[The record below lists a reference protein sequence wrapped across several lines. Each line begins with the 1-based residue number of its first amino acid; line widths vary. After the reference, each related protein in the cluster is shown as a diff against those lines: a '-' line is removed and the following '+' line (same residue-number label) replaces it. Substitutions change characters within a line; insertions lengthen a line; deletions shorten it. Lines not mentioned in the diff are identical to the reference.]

1 MNCFLYDKNLCLKEL
16 NRDAFVILDMVI
28 ENILEI
34 LILRLRFNVSL
45 VLPQS

>member
-1 MNCFLYDKNLCLKEL
+1 MKEL

-34 LILRLRFNVSL
+34 LILRLRFNVNL

>member
-1 MNCFLYDKNLCLKEL
+1 MNCFLYDRNLCHERV
-16 NRDAFVILDMVI
+16 RDAFVILDMVI
-28 ENILEI
+28 ESIPEI